1 MQVRQKVPHKRTF
14 LYLEQLIL
22 KHGAHKDAINIKE
35 VHDGI
40 DFFFAQRNHAE
51 GFVDFLKA
59 VVPVNVRKSQEL
71 ISMDIHTSTKSYKF
85 SYSAELVPIVSLCTE
100 ARHPADC

>member
-1 MQVRQKVPHKRTF
+1 MF
-14 LYLEQLIL
+14 LEQLIL
-22 KHGAHKDAINIKE
+22 KHGAHKDTINIKE

-40 DFFFAQRNHAE
+40 DFYFAQRNHAE

-59 VVPVNVRKSQEL
+59 VVPCNVKKSQEL

-85 SYSAELVPIVSLCTE
+85 SYSAEIVPIVSYLE
-100 ARHPADC
+100 LDLS